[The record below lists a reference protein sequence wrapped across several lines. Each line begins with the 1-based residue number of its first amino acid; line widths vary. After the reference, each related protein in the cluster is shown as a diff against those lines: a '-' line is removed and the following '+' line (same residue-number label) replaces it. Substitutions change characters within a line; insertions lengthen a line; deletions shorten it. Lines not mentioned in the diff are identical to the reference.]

1 MFYCK
6 SSMQTS
12 CSDVHWNFWRMCNAL
27 QLGSKVCNWY
37 RLAISPIWRRRSTIK
52 CLKKASLL
60 FCILHPACI
69 LLSVCSLHFSPGLQ
83 SAVCSPQ
90 STVFLLHWP
99 FFFVFWEPPWCSRVC
114 CWYIWQTS
122 WFCFKALKSP
132 CSQLTVF
139 IFWLLVH
146 KTDQSTLW
154 VIQVIHV
161 FLLHGGN
168 SLFHLTLI
176 LTLLFVF

>member
-1 MFYCK
+1 MH
-6 SSMQTS
+6 S
-12 CSDVHWNFWRMCNAL
+12 CM
-27 QLGSKVCNWY
+27 
-37 RLAISPIWRRRSTIK
+37 
-52 CLKKASLL
+52 LL
-60 FCILHPACI
+60 IHLTNKLV
-69 LLSVCSLHFSPGLQ
+69 LL
-83 SAVCSPQ
+83 
-90 STVFLLHWP
+90 
-99 FFFVFWEPPWCSRVC
+99 
-114 CWYIWQTS
+114 II
-122 WFCFKALKSP
+122 ALKSP

>member
-6 SSMQTS
+6 SSTQTS

-27 QLGSKVCNWY
+27 LLGSKVCNWY
-37 RLAISPIWRRRSTIK
+37 WLAISPIWRRRSTIK
-52 CLKKASLL
+52 CLKKSSLYSA
-60 FCILHPACI
+60 FCTQPAFYSQSAVCILHLLCI
-69 LLSVCSLHFSPGLQ
+69 LALVRSLQ
-83 SAVCSPQ
+83 SAVRSLPLTL
-90 STVFLLHWP
+90 TVFS
-99 FFFVFWEPPWCSRVC
+99 VFWEAPWCSRVC
-114 CWYIWQTS
+114 CWYIWQTR

-154 VIQVIHV
+154 VIHV

-176 LTLLFVF
+176 LTLLFAF

>member
-6 SSMQTS
+6 SSTQTS
-12 CSDVHWNFWRMCNAL
+12 CSDVHWNFWQMCNAL
-27 QLGSKVCNWY
+27 LLGSKVCNWY
-37 RLAISPIWRRRSTIK
+37 QLAISPIWRRRSTIK
-52 CLKKASLL
+52 CLKKSSLYSA
-60 FCILHPACI
+60 FCTQPAFYSQSSVCILHLLCI
-69 LLSVCSLHFSPGLQ
+69 LALVRSLQ
-83 SAVCSPQ
+83 SAVRSLPLTL
-90 STVFLLHWP
+90 TVFS
-99 FFFVFWEPPWCSRVC
+99 VFWEPRWCSWVC
-114 CWYIWQTS
+114 CWYIWQTR

-154 VIQVIHV
+154 VIHV

-176 LTLLFVF
+176 LTLLFAF